1 MNNDSHFSNPT
12 KTYKFKSIRKYMEEK
27 IKQIL
32 MLAKRKAEI
41 DKTRNWSRGSET
53 FFEEIKKEIEEAEIE
68 AKNQKQIFLE
78 DELGDIFWDY
88 MNLLVNLENEKKINF
103 EKVFER
109 STKKYAQRIN
119 AIEDNISWDKIKK
132 IQKEELKKEQAQ
144 LDQN

>member
-1 MNNDSHFSNPT
+1 
-12 KTYKFKSIRKYMEEK
+12 MEEK

-88 MNLLVNLENEKKINF
+88 MNLLVNLENEKKINL

-109 STKKYAQRIN
+109 SAKKYTQRIN
-119 AIEDNISWDKIKK
+119 AIENNVSWEEIKK
-132 IQKEELKKEQAQ
+132 IQKEELKNEQSQ
-144 LDQN
+144 SYQN